1 MAMELFVLSD
11 QQLNSVRQWQD
22 AIDGEGYPL
31 HLVGN
36 KRIGALKGF
45 LPALLRDT
53 KTGFECNLWPADE
66 FMREMPDVNFGHE
79 WKYAL
84 AFRWGG
90 NLNQVPAV
98 WMAAAAYAKA
108 TDGVVLDEEGKLRTA
123 AEARS
128 VVEQVEREMP
138 QIEAILRN
146 VTQGFQ
152 RDRK

>member
-1 MAMELFVLSD
+1 MSMELWVLSD
-11 QQLNSVRQWQD
+11 KQLDSIAEWQD

-31 HLVGN
+31 RLVGN
-36 KRIGALKGF
+36 KPVEALKGF
-45 LPALLRDT
+45 LLATLRDT
-53 KTGFECNLWPADE
+53 KTGFECNPWPAAE
-66 FMREMPDVNFGHE
+66 FIHEAGVKFDHE
-79 WKYAL
+79 WRHVL

-90 NLNQVPAV
+90 NLSQVPAV

-108 TDGVVLDEEGKLRTA
+108 TDGVVLDEEGKIWTA

-152 RDRK
+152 QNRK